1 MASFLESVEAPA
13 ACLFGTWLKI
23 ASLETIELIAHAGFD
38 FVVIDMEHAPY
49 SFETAYRAIV
59 AAQGFG
65 LKALVRLADSSGQD
79 VQRLLDSGADGL
91 LVPRVRS
98 ADEAETVTKSMLF
111 PPRGSRGLGITSRA
125 GRWGLD
131 SIADYVAKGNATILR
146 AVQLEDPDALGDVAE
161 IIAVDGVNALFIGLG
176 DLALV
181 TGRPATHPDTEALVS
196 AVLETATALGV
207 PCGTAVSDAGAAK
220 RAKERGFSFVMVSN
234 DATLFGRAATSL
246 MKEVRG

>member
-1 MASFLESVEAPA
+1 MASFLESVGAPA
-13 ACLFGTWLKI
+13 ACLFGTWVKI

-38 FVVIDMEHAPY
+38 FVVVDMEHAPH

-65 LKALVRLADSSGQD
+65 MKALVRLADSGGQD

-98 ADEAETVTKSMLF
+98 ADEAEIVTGSMLF

-131 SIADYVAKGNATILR
+131 SIADYVAKGDAKILR
-146 AVQLEDPDALGDVAE
+146 AVQLEDPDALRDVAQ
-161 IIAVDGVNALFIGLG
+161 IIAVDGVNAVFIGLG

-196 AVLETATALGV
+196 AVFEAANALGV
-207 PCGTAVSDAGAAK
+207 PCGTAVSDAAAAR